1 MWNITDLEKEK
12 FELKDWNISLKNI
25 SVSYWWEISTDI
37 SLSDLEI
44 QKFTSTWEVRI
55 TLSF

>member
-1 MWNITDLEKEK
+1 MWNRNDLEKRK
-12 FELKDWNISLKNI
+12 FELKDWNISMRNI

-44 QKFTSTWEVRI
+44 QKFTSDWEVR
-55 TLSF
+55 TLLSF

>member
-12 FELKDWNISLKNI
+12 FELKEWNISIKNI

-44 QKFTSTWEVRI
+44 QKFTSTWEVR
-55 TLSF
+55 TLLSF